1 MVKSY
6 NILQGLFMKVFI
18 ILVFGAVLVMS
29 SEYYAKV
36 NPYEV
41 RDISANVSG
50 QVTFI
55 DEGMLGRI
63 LSEKAY
69 LKIDSILDHQE
80 LHYISDKLEFLRQTV
95 KINQEVLKNLQG
107 STQRKR
113 DNYKRVASLKIKS
126 QIEKDREYHD
136 MISSENMLLNTE
148 KAIQTLKVQITD
160 LKLRAAQLKRSIF
173 YKNLKAKGF
182 VLYELLVKP
191 GQVVNPSTPLAKI
204 ADTSKAKLT
213 IYLNKEDVADA
224 KKKVVYIDGIKTPY
238 KVTRISFIADTK
250 NISKYMAQIIIKA
263 PAIFS
268 KLVKIE
274 LKDE

>member
-1 MVKSY
+1 MT
-6 NILQGLFMKVFI
+6 GLFMKVFI
-18 ILVFGAVLVMS
+18 ILVFSAVLAIS

-36 NPYEV
+36 SPYEV
-41 RDISANVSG
+41 RDISSNVSG

-55 DEGMLGRI
+55 DEEMLGRK
-63 LSEKAY
+63 LSAKAY

-80 LHYISDKLEFLRQTV
+80 LQYISDKLKFLRKTV

-136 MISSENMLLNTE
+136 MISSENMLLTTD

-160 LKLRAAQLKRSIF
+160 LKLRAAQLKRNIF

-191 GQVVNPSTPLAKI
+191 GQVVSPSTPLAKI
-204 ADTSKAKLT
+204 ADISKAKLI
-213 IYLNKEDVADA
+213 IYLNEQDVADA
-224 KKKVVYIDGIKTPY
+224 QQKVVYIDGKKTPY
-238 KVTRISFIADTK
+238 KVSRISTIADTK
-250 NISKYMAQIIIKA
+250 NISKYMAQIIIKS

-274 LKDE
+274 LKNE